1 MSSNDGSS
9 STDVII
15 IDGEGRGGMAHYA
28 SNLANGLARHCR
40 THLFT
45 LGPDDGLPV
54 ESLIGGLLDR
64 SPRGRVLRR
73 NYNPLRSTRLAR
85 ELWRR
90 YQPGVVH
97 IVSRIGAFR
106 GLIQE
111 FARLGVHVV
120 CTVHDPSPH
129 AERRTLWGRVHTAA
143 YDSYLMPSMLRRA
156 AALHVHSSEHARI
169 LVERYH
175 VENSRIYV
183 VQHGV
188 GLTEQIAAGTQTP
201 PELQSSERGTHTVLF
216 FGRIEPYKG
225 LDLLFAAIREVLR
238 QLPTMRLL
246 IAGAG
251 TLPPIPADIRHC
263 VDLVNRFVADEEI
276 KAIFTAAQL
285 VVLPYTEA
293 TQTGVIPLAAA
304 FGKPAIATR
313 VGALSELIVD
323 GVTGLIVPPQS
334 PTDLAE
340 AMLSLLLDS
349 ERAAAQGTAARG
361 YLEQKYGWGHIA
373 ATHLREYDS
382 RFGTSIVSSHAW
394 A

>member
-1 MSSNDGSS
+1 MSSSDGAI
-9 STDVII
+9 DVMIL
-15 IDGEGRGGMAHYA
+15 DGEGRGGMAHYA
-28 SNLANGLARHCR
+28 RNLASGLARHCR
-40 THLFT
+40 AHLYT
-45 LGPDDGLPV
+45 LGADDGLAA
-54 ESLIGGLLDR
+54 ESFLGGLLDR
-64 SPRGRVLRR
+64 SRKGRVLRR

-85 ELWRR
+85 ELWQR
-90 YQPGVVH
+90 YRPGVVH

-129 AERRTLWGRVHTAA
+129 VERRTSWGRVHTAM
-143 YDSYLMPSMLRRA
+143 YDRCLMPSILRRA
-156 AALHVHSSEHARI
+156 AALHVHSSEHARV
-169 LVERYH
+169 LVERYR
-175 VENSRIYV
+175 VESSRIYV

-201 PELQSSERGTHTVLF
+201 PELQSLEPGAHTALF

-225 LDLLFAAIREVLR
+225 LDLLFSATREVLR
-238 QLPTMRLL
+238 QLPTMRLV

-251 TLPPIPADIRHC
+251 TLPPIPPDIRHC
-263 VDLVNRFVADEEI
+263 VVLLNRFVADEEI
-276 KAIFTAAQL
+276 KAIFAAAQV
-285 VVLPYTEA
+285 VVLPYKEA

-313 VGALSELIVD
+313 VGALPELIVD
-323 GVTGLIVPPQS
+323 GTTGLIVPPQS
-334 PTDLAE
+334 PVELAN

-349 ERAAAQGTAARG
+349 ERGAAQGDAARA
-361 YLEQKYGWGHIA
+361 YLEQRYGWTHIA
-373 ATHLREYDS
+373 GAHLREYDA